1 MEILIIGVIIGL
13 LPAYIASKKGR
24 SFVTWW
30 AYGAML
36 FIFALPH
43 ALLISPNTK
52 EVEKNRIKENDL
64 KKCPYCAE
72 LIKKEAIVC
81 RYCGKD
87 VQTKKSEMDAFF
99 SEKHES

>member
-1 MEILIIGVIIGL
+1 MEVMLLAILIGL
-13 LPAYIASKKGR
+13 IPAMIAQKKGR

-30 AYGAML
+30 AYGALL
-36 FIFALPH
+36 FIIALPH
-43 ALLISPNTK
+43 ALLIKT
-52 EVEKNRIKENDL
+52 EETHEIKNNDM

-72 LIKKEAIVC
+72 LIKKEAIIC

-99 SEKHES
+99 SEKHEA